1 MYAAASKIQNL
12 MLVVFFHLRQREQT
26 NKYVA
31 SFVLLWDTLTAWSSV
46 TYFDSSCCHG
56 FFHLLASL
64 AVSLLALAAV
74 QHLSAPSNAGE
85 LRILAAE
92 GLSASWMKEFEAA
105 FGMFFCCCFFFDS
118 KFMVITRFG
127 ASWGCGCRF
136 PARKSDCGG
145 LLL

>member
-1 MYAAASKIQNL
+1 MLPRVFPSFSFAGSKP
-12 MLVVFFHLRQREQT
+12 
-26 NKYVA
+26 
-31 SFVLLWDTLTAWSSV
+31 
-46 TYFDSSCCHG
+46 
-56 FFHLLASL
+56 
-64 AVSLLALAAV
+64 LALAAV

-127 ASWGCGCRF
+127 AS
-136 PARKSDCGG
+136 
-145 LLL
+145 